1 MPKFHFQNGLV
12 GCSPTRIPGDAQKLQ
27 LCALN
32 AQKMSVMRSAYVHW
46 GKEIILPKLG
56 PYNALHLQSILFNIS
71 KHSQIWAMKIQNIM
85 WFQLCKASPKSKPGT
100 IGLAPAMFVFPLNV

>member
-1 MPKFHFQNGLV
+1 MFPHRDSQGCTEIAALCPKCTKDVSNEV
-12 GCSPTRIPGDAQKLQ
+12 CI
-27 LCALN
+27 CAL
-32 AQKMSVMRSAYVHW
+32 

-56 PYNALHLQSILFNIS
+56 PYNALHLQSILFNIN

-100 IGLAPAMFVFPLNV
+100 VALAPAMFVFPLNV